1 MNRVAVLKGGRSL
14 ERQVSLRSG
23 ANVEDALERLGHEVV
38 SVDVGGDLIR
48 RLRDERPDVVF
59 VALHGRD
66 GEDGTIQ
73 ELLEILDIPYTG
85 SGVLACSRAI
95 DKVMTKHLLREEGI
109 PTPDFVAFTQTAF
122 RELGAADTLEAIE
135 ERLAFPI
142 VVKPSRQGSSLG
154 IKFASSAADVP
165 GALVAAFSY
174 DERVLLE
181 RHVQGRDLAVSV
193 LEGPD
198 GPEALPVVEAVPAD
212 GDPYDYESRYD
223 IGRTTFLCPA
233 ELGEDVTARAQE
245 LALATYGLLG
255 CYGFAR
261 VDLMLSEAGEL
272 SVLEANSIPGLT
284 DTSLLPQ
291 AAEAA
296 GIGFDQLVERIVEL
310 SFTRPGIP
318 A

>member
-1 MNRVAVLKGGRSL
+1 M
-14 ERQVSLRSG
+14 
-23 ANVEDALERLGHEVV
+23 
-38 SVDVGGDLIR
+38 
-48 RLRDERPDVVF
+48 
-59 VALHGRD
+59 
-66 GEDGTIQ
+66 
-73 ELLEILDIPYTG
+73 
-85 SGVLACSRAI
+85 
-95 DKVMTKHLLREEGI
+95 
-109 PTPDFVAFTQTAF
+109 
-122 RELGAADTLEAIE
+122 
-135 ERLAFPI
+135 
-142 VVKPSRQGSSLG
+142 
-154 IKFASSAADVP
+154 P

-198 GPEALPVVEAVPAD
+198 GPEALPIVEAVPAD

-233 ELGEDVTARAQE
+233 ELGDEVTARAQE

-261 VDLMLSEAGEL
+261 VDLMLSDAGEL

-296 GIGFDQLVERIVEL
+296 GIGFDQLVERIVDAVL
-310 SFTRPGIP
+310 QPARNPGLNRQAASTTRRRSPRGRRCRGSP
-318 A
+318 